1 MADFNERDLIARCK
15 AGDEAAFT
23 QLVEHYQNLV
33 FGVISRTVSNRARVE
48 DLAQDVFLRVY
59 RGMASFRGDS
69 RLSTW
74 IYRITANTCAQQRPG
89 RGVREVSLDED
100 VEGRPLRQPGS
111 VDAAFGDIELRDR
124 LDKAL
129 ARLPARYRLLIAGHY
144 LKDVQYEDLAEALEL
159 PLGTVKTHLYRA
171 KRILRR
177 LLEEEL

>member
-1 MADFNERDLIARCK
+1 MADFNERDLVARCK

-33 FGVISRTVSNRARVE
+33 FGVISRTVSDRGRVE

-59 RGMASFRGDS
+59 RGLPSFRGDS

-74 IYRITANTCAQQRPG
+74 VYRIAANACAQERQP
-89 RGVREVSLDED
+89 RGVREISLDED
-100 VEGRPLRQPGS
+100 IDGRPLRQPAS
-111 VDAAFGDIELRDR
+111 VDASFGDIELKDR

-129 ARLPARYRLLIAGHY
+129 ARLPVRYRLLIAGHY
-144 LKDVQYEDLAEALEL
+144 FKEVQYEDLAEALEL
-159 PLGTVKTHLYRA
+159 PLGTVKTHLHRA

>member
-33 FGVISRTVSNRARVE
+33 FGLISRTVRDRARVE

-59 RGMASFRGDS
+59 RGLPGFRGDAH
-69 RLSTW
+69 LSTW
-74 IYRITANTCAQQRPG
+74 IYRITANACAQERQG
-89 RGVREVSLDED
+89 RGVREISLDEKI
-100 VEGRPLRQPGS
+100 EGRPLRQPAS

-124 LDKAL
+124 LEKAL

-144 LKDVQYEDLAEALEL
+144 LKEVRYEDLAEALEL
-159 PLGTVKTHLYRA
+159 PLGTVKTHLHRA

-177 LLEEEL
+177 LLVEDL